1 MPLSQ
6 KVKELITTAWADGY
20 PCLVGTMGQNGPNV
34 SPKSSLI
41 IFDDDHLAYL
51 ERSKRQA
58 LENLQYDPRVVVV
71 YSNMKAQW
79 DGVLEMGVL
88 RFYGRA
94 ALHERGSV
102 RDAIFA
108 KLSKCEQEHAGADVG
123 IGVLIRIE
131 RTLDALGRPFM

>member
-1 MPLSQ
+1 MTLSP
-6 KVKELITTAWADGY
+6 KIKELITTAWADGY
-20 PCLVGTMGQNGPNV
+20 PCLVGTMGKDGPNV

-41 IFDDDHLAYL
+41 IFDDHHLAYL

-58 LENLQYDPRVVVV
+58 LDNLQQDQRVVVV
-71 YSNMKAQW
+71 YSNLKAQR

-94 ALHERGSV
+94 ELHESGPV
-102 RDAIFA
+102 REAIFA
-108 KLSKCEQEHAGADVG
+108 KLSKREQEHAGADVG

-131 RTLDALGRPFM
+131 RTLDALGRSFM